1 MKKRQSNY
9 GTRQWATNYVNCCTG
24 CSHDCLYCYAKA
36 REVHRF
42 KRMTKADWPLEKIR
56 MHEVKKKRQ
65 KMVGRIM
72 LPTTHDITPNNL
84 DACMIVLEKLLRA
97 GNDVLIVSKP
107 HLDCIRAICD
117 AFGHYRDLFEID
129 EYGCRQYR
137 MLFRFSIGACDD
149 AILSYWEPGAPLYS
163 ERKASLK
170 YSYERGF
177 QTSVSAEPMLDS
189 PHIDTLISDL
199 SPFVTDSIWIGKMNH
214 LGRFKN
220 VSDQHLR
227 QEINR
232 IELGQTDT
240 AIKAI
245 YRRYKNNPMI
255 KWKDSIQKVVGI

>member
-1 MKKRQSNY
+1 
-9 GTRQWATNYVNCCTG
+9 
-24 CSHDCLYCYAKA
+24 
-36 REVHRF
+36 
-42 KRMTKADWPLEKIR
+42 
-56 MHEVKKKRQ
+56 
-65 KMVGRIM
+65 MV
-72 LPTTHDITPNNL
+72 
-84 DACMIVLEKLLRA
+84 V
-97 GNDVLIVSKP
+97 VST
-107 HLDCIRAICD
+107 
-117 AFGHYRDLFEID
+117 
-129 EYGCRQYR
+129 
-137 MLFRFSIGACDD
+137 DD

-232 IELGQTDT
+232 IELGQTDI